1 MKKYIILLLALCS
14 MSACDY
20 EAVNTNPYG
29 VSDGELGPLK
39 YGARFMNMQQ
49 RVIPIGSPSLTTGPG
64 NDLQNTDLISSG
76 NYIGYFGNN
85 NNWGFNNEA
94 NWNFTDSR
102 MNYAYQNFYSQIFLP
117 WNEIYEI
124 AKDSDSPSEQAILE
138 IANIVRNIAWLR
150 ATDVFGPI
158 AYNSAGDG
166 SIAPKFD
173 SQEVVYR
180 SMLADLSKSVEL
192 LNTISYSVMAQYDLI
207 YNGNVQNW
215 VKLANSLMLRIAVR
229 VHFIDETL
237 AKEYITKALDPK
249 NGGVIEDISS
259 EAKIKSSDKM
269 PLLNSMLASVNEYN
283 ETRMGATIWG
293 YLDGYKDPRLSAYF
307 TEGTYGSGS
316 WAQTGYFP
324 VEIGRA
330 HV

>member
-102 MNYAYQNFYSQIFLP
+102 RIMHIRTFTRKSFCPGMKYMKSLKIRIPHQNKLYWRLLILS
-117 WNEIYEI
+117 EI
-124 AKDSDSPSEQAILE
+124 
-138 IANIVRNIAWLR
+138 
-150 ATDVFGPI
+150 
-158 AYNSAGDG
+158 
-166 SIAPKFD
+166 
-173 SQEVVYR
+173 
-180 SMLADLSKSVEL
+180 
-192 LNTISYSVMAQYDLI
+192 
-207 YNGNVQNW
+207 
-215 VKLANSLMLRIAVR
+215 
-229 VHFIDETL
+229 
-237 AKEYITKALDPK
+237 
-249 NGGVIEDISS
+249 
-259 EAKIKSSDKM
+259 
-269 PLLNSMLASVNEYN
+269 
-283 ETRMGATIWG
+283 
-293 YLDGYKDPRLSAYF
+293 
-307 TEGTYGSGS
+307 
-316 WAQTGYFP
+316 
-324 VEIGRA
+324 
-330 HV
+330 